1 MRFYQ
6 SILTTLLLPVVAA
19 QEDKP
24 ICGTPALSPRQ
35 MKKQMDIMEKY
46 RLIGGHDS
54 SQLVTINTYWHALTG
69 NGSQGNDQDD
79 VRKSMDVIN
88 AAFEEW
94 GFQFSLKETNFIEDL
109 YWPLSMGG
117 SNERN
122 MKNSLHE
129 GTCGDLNIY
138 SGQLSDNLLGWA
150 TFPTSCESN
159 LKMDGVVIL
168 DISVPGNSGL
178 YGEGDTLTHEIGHWL
193 WLYHTFQGG
202 CDGDGDGV
210 DDTPAVSRPNFNCPT
225 GKDSCPSK
233 SGLDMITN
241 YMDYTQD
248 SCMDRFTPGQSE
260 RMMAGWNLY
269 RSNGDV
275 TPTKSPVDPDPTAS
289 PTDRPTQSNSSFEPT
304 IDTSFIP
311 TPNTSFNEDPTLTPS
326 HSPSVSPS
334 STPTKKPKNVCKKTV
349 DEDLCENLGC
359 HWTVINKKRGK
370 CNECEKQ
377 SKRKKKCM
385 RGGCVYDPN
394 VEPKCVSCIEATDK
408 SACISQS
415 CAWTEG
421 SCLSCRAGNPN
432 EKKCTKTNG
441 CAWKRNKCV
450 SCRELKRGQC
460 SKSDCEWNENESV
473 CENGL

>member
-19 QEDKP
+19 QQHRKICATEDR
-24 ICGTPALSPRQ
+24 TR
-35 MKKQMDIMEKY
+35 KQVQESKAVLAAY
-46 RLIGGHDS
+46 RLTGGHDS

-69 NGSQGNDQDD
+69 NNGSQGNNVDD
-79 VRKSMDVIN
+79 IRKSMDVIN

-94 GFQFSLKETNFIEDL
+94 GFQFSLKETAFIPNQ
-109 YWPLSMGG
+109 YWPLFYGG
-117 SNERN
+117 SNEVS

-138 SGQLSDNLLGWA
+138 SGELSGGLLGWA
-150 TFPTSCESN
+150 TFPDGCESN
-159 LKMDGVVIL
+159 LKMDGVVIS
-168 DISVPGNSGL
+168 DRSVPGNSGM

-202 CDGDGDGV
+202 CNGGDGI
-210 DDTPAVSRPNFNCPT
+210 DDTPAVSQPNFGCPT
-225 GKDSCPSK
+225 GRDSCPS
-233 SGLDMITN
+233 SPGLDMITN

-248 SCMDRFTPGQSE
+248 SCMDKFTPDQSK
-260 RMMAGWNLY
+260 RMRDAWNIY

-275 TPTKSPVDPDPTAS
+275 TPTSSPVDPDPTAS

-311 TPNTSFNEDPTLTPS
+311 TPTTTFYEDPTSTPS

-334 STPTKKPKNVCKKTV
+334 STPTKKPKNVCKKTKE
-349 DEDLCENLGC
+349 EDLCENLGC
-359 HWTVINKKRGK
+359 HWTMVNKKNGK
-370 CNECEKQ
+370 CNECGKKKK
-377 SKRKKKCM
+377 SKKKCM
-385 RGGCVYDPN
+385 RGGCVWDPN

-421 SCLSCRAGNPN
+421 SCLSCRAGNLDEN
-432 EKKCTKTNG
+432 KCTETNG

-450 SCRELKRGQC
+450 SCRELKKGQC
-460 SKSDCEWNENESV
+460 SRSDCEWNENESV